1 MNDKPLRDLRQP
13 SAADP
18 KGEPP
23 KITFPCDYPIKV
35 VGDADEA
42 FVAMVCQTVTRH
54 DPAFDPKG
62 IQVVDSRNGRF
73 QSVRLTMRATSEAQ
87 LQALFAELK
96 ASGLVHMVV

>member
-1 MNDKPLRDLRQP
+1 MNDKTLRDLRQS

-35 VGDADEA
+35 VGDADEE

-54 DPAFDPKG
+54 DPAFDPKD